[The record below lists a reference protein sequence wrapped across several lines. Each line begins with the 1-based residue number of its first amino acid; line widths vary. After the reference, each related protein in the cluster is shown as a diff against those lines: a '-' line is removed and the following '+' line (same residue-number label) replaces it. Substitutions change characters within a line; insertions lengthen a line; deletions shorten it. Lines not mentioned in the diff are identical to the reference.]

1 MQDNN
6 IIGGY
11 DMISSKKSLALK
23 ILLGLAVATQGIGNS
38 FVYAEEG
45 EPESNRYNTG
55 QYSNVSTYYSNQ
67 TEGLNIEKTLNGSE
81 GKIFDA
87 ESDMVVGH
95 TIELQDG
102 DYSGKIFMAKAASKD
117 DTTLNVS
124 DNTINIKGG
133 NYAEWSEIGAGAAK
147 TADDAKTDWGKV
159 GTGTINL
166 FGGTFGA
173 GTTLRGDTLNVYNKD
188 LKLGHIANF
197 NRVNFFVPSSAQSGD
212 TMLTLTLDGYDS
224 TDSASFKP
232 DVAAYFAGD
241 SAMNQGDTVNLLHI
255 DNNEYGSFANFNLLG
270 GNSKAYMG
278 VSKEYGV
285 NLFLSDDEKTISA
298 VLTGI
303 TEAKG
308 DISKYYQNQISLT
321 PDPGN
326 TFTENNGYKIIDE
339 APFVKDQVVDL
350 VGGTFTG
357 SIYMAGDAASIM
369 AVDNN
374 TVNIKSGDFTG
385 MDGIGSGA
393 SDNAGGA
400 DENWAKVGNGTVN
413 LFGGTFGQNTIL
425 KGGTL
430 NVFGKDLSVGHLA
443 SFNTIN
449 FFAPEN
455 VKNNDT
461 LLTLTGNNYDS
472 LQYLNSNVNAYF
484 NGNSDLKT
492 GDSVKLLTASGE
504 ALSDFSKLNLATGE
518 MEGTPVT
525 SFAYV
530 GVSKKY
536 YTFLSTTED
545 KKSIVASLVHVEGG
559 DSSGDDGDNDNDN
572 DNPPEES
579 PTKENDDL
587 FNKINGRGEGIESV
601 SANYLIETDTAV
613 IERDD
618 TGNILSVAMYK
629 DTPEVKGKTVFVED
643 GTTFEGELAVADTS
657 CGTVADNL
665 IVISGGTF
673 KDSTV
678 INAGKLTS
686 KAKAADE
693 GNGGSITLSNG
704 DFGKDVVLK
713 ADTVDV
719 APSTI
724 YEEIIITPE
733 GSGRPQ
739 YDYKVTGVNRFTLG
753 KLSGVKNLNFWI
765 NENNKSGDTLL
776 TLTDAKPLDTD
787 SVSVKGY
794 MHGSS
799 QLKAYDQIKLLTLS
813 NPQANLNNVVLSNG
827 SYGKAEWYNGVS
839 TIQDVLLTKND
850 NSIVATVGATPETLR
865 YETKAL
871 AETNMA
877 SIASINNNAD
887 VLVDMGYSS
896 AAEAVATL
904 KNADS
909 SAANTFA
916 PYAAIGYSKLK
927 QNSGSYVNTKGV
939 GFNIGFAKEI
949 SSGGS
954 KMIFGPFVEYGRGSY
969 DSHLEDQCDTRGD
982 GKTRSVG
989 IGAMIRSENNDGMY
1003 YEGSLRFG
1011 RVTTDFDSVNMV
1023 PDLGIRCQY
1032 DTTNNYYGAHVGIG
1046 KVLNLSDKSK
1056 LDVYGKL
1063 FLTQM
1068 EGHTVHLSTGENY
1081 EFDNVNSIRSRLGF
1095 RYTTN
1100 MGEKSKFYGGLA
1112 WQHEFDGTSSA
1123 TYLHPTDPSRNLNT
1137 PSPSVKGNTA
1147 MLELGVLLAN
1157 SNNFSVDLGLRGYA
1171 GKQQGSAVNARFNW
1185 SF

>member
-1 MQDNN
+1 
-6 IIGGY
+6 
-11 DMISSKKSLALK
+11 MISSKKSLALK
-23 ILLGLAVATQGIGNS
+23 ILLGLAVATQGIGSS
-38 FVYAEEG
+38 FAYAEEG
-45 EPESNRYNTG
+45 EPEPNRYNTG

-81 GKIFDA
+81 GEIFDA

-102 DYSGKIFMAKAASKD
+102 DYSGKIFMAKAVQND
-117 DTTLNVS
+117 NTTLNVS

-133 NYAEWSEIGAGAAK
+133 NYGSWTEIGAGAA
-147 TADDAKTDWGKV
+147 TYIVGDNDNSNSNWSKV
-159 GTGTINL
+159 GNGTINL
-166 FGGTFGA
+166 FGGTFADGV
-173 GTTLRGDTLNVYNKD
+173 TLRGDTLNVYNKD

-224 TDSASFKP
+224 TSDASFKP

-241 SAMNQGDTVNLLHI
+241 SAMNQGDSVNLLHI
-255 DNNEYGSFANFNLLG
+255 ANDTHGSFANFNLLG

-285 NLFLSDDEKTISA
+285 NLFLSDDKKTVSA
-298 VLTGI
+298 ILTGI

-308 DISKYYQNQISLT
+308 DISKYYNEQVYLT
-321 PDPGN
+321 PTDYLSESSGN
-326 TFTENNGYKIIDE
+326 KIISDE
-339 APFVKDQVVDL
+339 SEVTNKVVFL
-350 VGGTFTG
+350 SGGTFTD
-357 SIYMAGDAASIM
+357 SIFMADKATDVAKIE
-369 AVDNN
+369 NN
-374 TVNIKSGDFTG
+374 TISILDGDFTG
-385 MDGIGSGA
+385 ISAIGSGVA
-393 SDNAGGA
+393 DNVNDDG
-400 DENWAKVGNGTVN
+400 WAKVGNGTVN

-461 LLTLTGNNYDS
+461 LLTLTGNDYDS

-559 DSSGDDGDNDNDN
+559 NTPPPSGDDGDNDN

-587 FNKINGRGEGIESV
+587 FNKINGRGEGIEGV

-629 DTPEVKGKTVFVED
+629 DTPEVKGQTVFVED
-643 GTTFEGELAVADTS
+643 GAPFEGELAVADTS

-693 GNGGSITLSNG
+693 GNGGSITLQKGN
-704 DFGKDVVLK
+704 FGKDVVLK

-719 APSTI
+719 APLTI
-724 YEEIIITPE
+724 SEEIIITPE
-733 GSGRPQ
+733 GGGRPQ

-850 NSIVATVGATPETLR
+850 NSIVATVGATPDTLR

-896 AAEAVATL
+896 AAEAIATL

-1100 MGEKSKFYGGLA
+1100 IGEKSKFYGGLA
-1112 WQHEFDGTSSA
+1112 WQHEFDGTSNA

-1157 SNNFSVDLGLRGYA
+1157 SDNFSVDLGLRGYA

-1185 SF
+1185 TF